1 MTHDGHSFEYDVASA
16 LAQGARTRQEDA
28 LAVAF
33 AEGAPDGFAVLSDGM
48 GGHAGGDLASR
59 AIVTEVFAAL
69 TLDEVARRNA
79 PPVALRRAVSRAN
92 EGVQACVTSDPQRA
106 GMGGT
111 LVAAHVAGGTMHWA
125 SVGDSVLYL
134 FRNQTLSRLNADHS
148 MAPQLDLMAA
158 NGAITEAEAAAHPQR
173 NCLTS
178 ALTGDPIADV
188 DCPEEPL
195 DLKAEDILILASDG
209 LQFLPDPIIEALLLR
224 ARNEPSRAI
233 ARDLL
238 DALATL
244 NDPEQDNTSIVVI
257 RPIPTKRR
265 ERQSGLLQTS
275 SAMFKAV
282 RRAVAPSVHIDPK
295 GS

>member
-1 MTHDGHSFEYDVASA
+1 MTHDSHSFEYDVASA
-16 LAQGARTRQEDA
+16 LAKGARTRQEDA

-33 AEGAPDGFAVLSDGM
+33 ADGAPDGFAILSDGM
-48 GGHAGGDLASR
+48 GGHVGGDLASR

-69 TLDEVARRNA
+69 TLDEVARRSV

-92 EGVQACVTSDPQRA
+92 DGLQACVTSNPERA

-111 LVAAHVAGGTMHWA
+111 LVAAHVADGAVHWA

-134 FRNQTLSRLNADHS
+134 FRNQTLARLNADHS

-158 NGAITEAEAAAHPQR
+158 NGSITEAEAAAHPQR
-173 NCLTS
+173 NCLTA
-178 ALTGDPIADV
+178 ALTGDAIAEV
-188 DCPEEPL
+188 DCPEAPL
-195 DLKAEDILILASDG
+195 DLKPEDILILASDG

-224 ARNEPSRAI
+224 ARNESSRAI

-238 DALATL
+238 DALETL
-244 NDPEQDNTSIVVI
+244 NDPEQDNTSLVVI
-257 RPIPTKRR
+257 RPVRTKSR
-265 ERQSGLLQTS
+265 ERQSSLLQTS

-282 RRAVAPSVHIDPK
+282 RRAVAPTVHIDPK